1 VPCPGF
7 KKTSFSELALEST
20 LPPHGDGAARRVSE
34 RISDLLYSSFRP
46 SARAADRLVV
56 RKVNENSPDRP
67 NRNGRRGAPKCTQRQ
82 GIWGDLALVLG
93 IVAFVL
99 ILPTWPARSKSEAT
113 HGILTATPEENIWIE
128 YFLQCIFRA
137 GIILFGAFVLAVMVP
152 IAANFLHILL
162 STR

>member
-1 VPCPGF
+1 MPCPGF

-20 LPPHGDGAARRVSE
+20 LPPHGVGAARRVSE

-113 HGILTATPEENIWIE
+113 HGIESNSRENIWIE

>member
-113 HGILTATPEENIWIE
+113 HGIESNSRENIWIE